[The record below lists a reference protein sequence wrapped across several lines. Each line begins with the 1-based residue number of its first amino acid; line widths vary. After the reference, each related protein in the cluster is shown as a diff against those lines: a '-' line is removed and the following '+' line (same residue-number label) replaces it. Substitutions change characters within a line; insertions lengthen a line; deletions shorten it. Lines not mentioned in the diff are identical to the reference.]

1 MTETWTL
8 LFSLLSLRAT
18 LLVSELL
25 VAAKVHDFV
34 LFTQSSLF
42 VGFRCYLIGMF
53 FYAHALCLRFR
64 ALLFCEFQIG
74 RLSILLS
81 WIRLWINGEVYP
93 SSFNSSTETQEY
105 EFHGNRCPSVLYQS
119 HKGHGFKSCSKPKN
133 LFRYFFPVVLWL
145 HLHLSSF
152 LHLIATFGHLLLQNL
167 FVFVNIH
174 HVNTFESFY
183 CS

>member
-42 VGFRCYLIGMF
+42 VGFRCHLIGMV

-64 ALLFCEFQIG
+64 TLLFCAFQIG
-74 RLSILLS
+74 RLSVLLS

-105 EFHGNRCPSVLYQS
+105 EFHGNRCPTVAIKLFANSLSVKVYMYVHVRFLC
-119 HKGHGFKSCSKPKN
+119 GACCI
-133 LFRYFFPVVLWL
+133 WL
-145 HLHLSSF
+145 CLLSSF
-152 LHLIATFGHLLLQNL
+152 LFDVLIIDVLALL
-167 FVFVNIH
+167 I
-174 HVNTFESFY
+174 TSF
-183 CS
+183 SFL

>member
-1 MTETWTL
+1 MRGMIMLPQIDPKEWQLLVNSLQNFVITLEKLDQIFNTHIFHPTQWQTWTL

-105 EFHGNRCPSVLYQS
+105 EFHGNRCPSVLYQ
-119 HKGHGFKSCSKPKN
+119 
-133 LFRYFFPVVLWL
+133 
-145 HLHLSSF
+145 
-152 LHLIATFGHLLLQNL
+152 
-167 FVFVNIH
+167 
-174 HVNTFESFY
+174 
-183 CS
+183 